1 MSAPGADGSLRP
13 VHVREALPMLGE
25 QPAAATHG
33 SVSFNSFRGLW
44 FVGLGAQ
51 MAVVGS
57 PPDAPPGGPAVVL
70 GQ

>member
-1 MSAPGADGSLRP
+1 
-13 VHVREALPMLGE
+13 MLGE